1 VRSADGD
8 IWVGEAKSAGNDM
21 GTGRANTDA
30 KTDGGLAGAVGRVT
44 SILAIPYGYTVT
56 LGAAALL
63 AVARLGA
70 PSEVEALCFV
80 VGAVLG
86 FVSLAAIGRP
96 YLAAEIPMRVPW
108 LVVFNLFPIV
118 AALAIIALPA
128 QLLGRNLGYFA
139 SSLLAT
145 TVYVLCL
152 AVLIRI
158 RDRVCGG

>member
-1 VRSADGD
+1 
-8 IWVGEAKSAGNDM
+8 M
-21 GTGRANTDA
+21 GTERTEPVA

-70 PSEVEALCFV
+70 PSEAGVLCFV

-86 FVSLAAIGRP
+86 FVLLAAIGRP

-108 LVVFNLFPIV
+108 LLVFNLFPIV
-118 AALAIIALPA
+118 AALAVIALPTH
-128 QLLGRNLGYFA
+128 LLGRNLGYFA
-139 SSLLAT
+139 NSLLAT

-152 AVLIRI
+152 AVLIRVH
-158 RDRVCGG
+158 DRVSGG

>member
-1 VRSADGD
+1 VRASDS
-8 IWVGEAKSAGNDM
+8 ETKSAREDM
-21 GTGRANTDA
+21 GTERADTDA
-30 KTDGGLAGAVGRVT
+30 KSDEGLAGAVGRVT

-86 FVSLAAIGRP
+86 FVLLAAVGRP

-118 AALAIIALPA
+118 AALAVIALPA
-128 QLLGRNLGYFA
+128 HLLGRNLGYFA
-139 SSLLAT
+139 TSLLAT

-152 AVLIRI
+152 AVLIQI
-158 RDRVCGG
+158 RDRVSGG